1 MAFWGNALNEKSNH
15 PKQKSRFIVEL
26 GNGGWMLSLSTI
38 TKPAVTIEKK
48 EYRMINHYYNYPGI
62 PKWEPIT
69 MTFVDNQIWGNSI
82 STIPGGDGA
91 RKPLERST
99 SGKLFEMLMAT
110 GYVTP
115 SGANSALPDSRPAD
129 NSAFLAPVVSP
140 EKAASISAFGDGI
153 FIIYQLHPEGTDGDG
168 GINFT
173 EKWTLFNPIIT
184 KISWGDLDYGS
195 DDLVQYTLDVSYD
208 WAEHK
213 EPGQDN
219 FETPRIG
226 PGSRTGTQ

>member
-1 MAFWGNALNEKSNH
+1 MAFWGNDLNEKSSH

-82 STIPGGDGA
+82 STVPGGENV

-115 SGANSALPDSRPAD
+115 SGANSTLPDKRPKPNAP
-129 NSAFLAPVVSP
+129 FLAPVVSP
-140 EKAASISAFGDGI
+140 EKAASISAFGTT
-153 FIIYQLHPEGTDGDG
+153 FTIYQLAPEGWDKVKGE
-168 GINFT
+168 INHT
-173 EKWTLFNPIIT
+173 EKWTLHNPIIT

-208 WAEHK
+208 WAEHE
-213 EPGQDN
+213 EPGQQN
-219 FETPRIG
+219 FETLVG
-226 PGSRTGTQ
+226 PDSRT